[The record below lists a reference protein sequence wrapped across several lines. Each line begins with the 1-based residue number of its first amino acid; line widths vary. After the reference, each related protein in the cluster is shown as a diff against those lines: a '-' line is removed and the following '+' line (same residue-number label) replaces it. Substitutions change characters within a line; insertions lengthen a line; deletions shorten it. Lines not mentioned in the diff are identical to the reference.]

1 MEAEI
6 VNILRKR
13 KEDCVL
19 YEGYEHK
26 EKCKKIFDDFDEAS
40 LNWFIKCEY
49 DFFLYFRC
57 FSY

>member
-1 MEAEI
+1 M
-6 VNILRKR
+6 NILRKR

-26 EKCKKIFDDFDEAS
+26 EKCKKIFDDFDQAS

-49 DFFLYFRC
+49 ALFL
-57 FSY
+57 